1 MTAAERS
8 TRYRERNNQS
18 ARNKMD
24 FVRKEV
30 ARLVEGGQV
39 IKVDSPPTCVNPLS
53 VAFKVNG
60 DGSIKKRLVIDLS
73 CWVNKFVVPDKY
85 RMARFQDALAQTSP
99 GDYQSTFDIKSAYHH
114 LRLAPESYDL
124 VGFCVENEQGVEE
137 YYHYVV
143 VVFGLGPAGQALGR
157 VMKPIL
163 TFLALNGIRNIMYVD
178 DGRTAASTKAKAD
191 RD

>member
-1 MTAAERS
+1 MKILQEGYRIPVKMTPIERS

-24 FVRKEV
+24 FVRKEI
-30 ARLVEGGQV
+30 ARRVEGGQV
-39 IKVDSPPTCVNPLS
+39 IKVESPPTCVNPMS
-53 VAFKVNG
+53 VVFEVNG

-73 CWVNKFVVPDKY
+73 RWVNKFVVPDKY
-85 RMARFQDALAQTSP
+85 RMAGFQDALSQTSP
-99 GDYQSTFDIKSAYHH
+99 GDYQSTFDIKSEYHH

-143 VVFGLGPAGQALGR
+143 VVFGLGPSGQAL
-157 VMKPIL
+157 VE
-163 TFLALNGIRNIMYVD
+163 
-178 DGRTAASTKAKAD
+178 S
-191 RD
+191 